1 MEDGVTNTDTIERGQ
16 PRVLIVQPNRHYL
29 AVLARRIAQAGYRV
43 ATADSAQSAFAE
55 MHRMP
60 PDALLSEL
68 TMAGTTGVELAR
80 LVREDAVHRD
90 LPVILMAG
98 KREAGAAIRALQAG
112 ADDVVRKPF
121 DFDVLIARI
130 ARQIAR
136 AEAVKRLRSDNA
148 TLDAR
153 VVERAIAV
161 GELRDRLEQSESER
175 RRLELMVRKSA

>member
-1 MEDGVTNTDTIERGQ
+1 MDEAIPNAPVIDRAQ

-68 TMAGTTGVELAR
+68 TMKGTSGVELTR
-80 LVREDAVHRD
+80 VVREDAIHRE
-90 LPVILMAG
+90 LPIILMAG
-98 KREAGAAIRALQAG
+98 RREAGAAIRALQAG

-121 DFDVLIARI
+121 DFDLLIARI

-153 VVERAIAV
+153 VVERALAV

>member
-1 MEDGVTNTDTIERGQ
+1 MDQPIFNADSEERAK
-16 PRVLIVQPNRHYL
+16 PRVLIAEPNRNYL
-29 AVLARRIAQAGYRV
+29 GLLARRIAQADYRV

-60 PDALLSEL
+60 PDALVSEL
-68 TMAGTTGVELAR
+68 TMKGTGGVELAR
-80 LVREDAVHRD
+80 MIREDAVHHD
-90 LPVILMAG
+90 LPLIMIGG
-98 KREAGAAIRALQAG
+98 KREAVAAINALRAG

-136 AEAVKRLRSDNA
+136 ADAVKRLRDDNA

-161 GELRDRLEQSESER
+161 GELRDRLHASEAER
-175 RRLELMVRKSA
+175 RRLELMVRLSA